1 MTVHSTAH
9 PGNDRVCDH
18 NAICWRSHKRKIPTT
33 PLNLVK
39 ILGIYFHFQTYKNK
53 KKLPTCFDTYKPFL
67 TRLPVVYNLRPH
79 ALGPHTLALPRI
91 YHVYAES
98 CLLYQLVKLYNDTTY
113 DPLILRKIEEKS
125 HSSFGFKQYVTA
137 SLLDKYSQNKICNI
151 PDCYSC
157 KR

>member
-1 MTVHSTAH
+1 M
-9 PGNDRVCDH
+9 
-18 NAICWRSHKRKIPTT
+18 
-33 PLNLVK
+33 
-39 ILGIYFHFQTYKNK
+39 
-53 KKLPTCFDTYKPFL
+53 
-67 TRLPVVYNLRPH
+67 PVVYNLRPH
-79 ALGPHTLALPRI
+79 ALALPRI

-98 CLLYQLVKLYNDTTY
+98 CLVYQLVKLYNDTTY

-125 HSSFGFKQYVTA
+125 HSAFGFKQYVTA